1 MIFSE
6 MKMFHIA
13 LEVLQESSDQLLV
26 KNWRLVEVVLMEK
39 TCNCY
44 WNLNMRREYI
54 RIFFEIILFKGSKQL
69 INENEFDKINEA
81 AFSLDDI
88 LIFNYDDFFSIKDLS
103 TDSSNNSLS
112 LNIVISSEFKLVTT
126 YYKYFF

>member
-54 RIFFEIILFKGSKQL
+54 RIFFEIILFRGSKQL

-88 LIFNYDDFFSIKDLS
+88 LTFNYDDFFSIKDLS
-103 TDSSNNSLS
+103 TDSSNDSLS
-112 LNIVISSEFKLVTT
+112 LNIVISSEFKLVT
-126 YYKYFF
+126 

>member
-1 MIFSE
+1 
-6 MKMFHIA
+6 MKMFNIA
-13 LEVLQESSDQLLV
+13 LQVLQESSDQLLV

-54 RIFFEIILFKGSKQL
+54 RIFFEIILFRGSKQL

-88 LIFNYDDFFSIKDLS
+88 LTFNYDDFFSIKDLS
-103 TDSSNNSLS
+103 TDSSNDSLS
-112 LNIVISSEFKLVTT
+112 LNIVISSEFKLVT
-126 YYKYFF
+126 